1 MYFLKLPATVM
12 SQTEFRGNFQK
23 MAPFFIMRLYT
34 RSGGAKNHSH
44 KKVIM
49 EAVVTE

>member
-1 MYFLKLPATVM
+1 M
-12 SQTEFRGNFQK
+12 SHAEFRGNFQK

-34 RSGGAKNHSH
+34 RRGVAKNHSH
-44 KKVIM
+44 KKAIM